1 MMLQWLWK
9 QKYRIDRGYQVISFI
24 NLILLLVQS
33 ERLANK
39 LGLSVTSI
47 VFFGL
52 PCIVFVVWVVGYFIS
67 RPMVQESEDR
77 AIAEVSPSRRD
88 LDEVLRILKKIE
100 NKGLL

>member
-1 MMLQWLWK
+1 M
-9 QKYRIDRGYQVISFI
+9 ISFI

-39 LGLSVTSI
+39 LGMSVTSI

-52 PCIVFVVWVVGYFIS
+52 PCIIFVVWIVGWIIS